1 VHAIMA
7 GLLRLCFISSLLLFL
22 FPDLNTN
29 STASPVPAP
38 GPNVPSIVSPPVPP
52 PPPANQGPAGA
63 PPPPVPVPEAKV
75 SSGGL
80 NGRQKAGI
88 AIGVLAGAG
97 ALLLGGLVYK
107 KRRSNIRR
115 SRFGRAARTPILWG
129 CRDYYLFQMFDHLN
143 FLSFLFFFFFCWKLR
158 PLI

>member
-1 VHAIMA
+1 MA

-38 GPNVPSIVSPPVPP
+38 GPNVPHIGSPTPLPTPASQASAPGPNVPSIVSPPVPP
-52 PPPANQGPAGA
+52 PPPANQGSAGA

-80 NGRQKAGI
+80 NGGQKAGI

-97 ALLLGGLVYK
+97 ALLLGGLVYM

-115 SRFGRAARTPILWG
+115 SQFGRAARTPI
-129 CRDYYLFQMFDHLN
+129 
-143 FLSFLFFFFFCWKLR
+143 
-158 PLI
+158 P